1 MKILNSIQMQ
11 CVFTGNTCKMV
22 VKNFLSTFRVPYYN
36 MGLGRKISA
45 AGKLFIVVA
54 VASMLTSC
62 TKDIVEGNGSVVTA
76 ERTVSNFSGVD
87 VSGANKV
94 FVSYAP
100 QITVTLKGYS
110 NLVSHYKTEVN
121 DGKLHLHY
129 DNNVA
134 VRNDNLQVYITIPS
148 FDALSLSGS
157 CSINATGEFESM
169 PSLSVSTSGN
179 GKISIEKL
187 STDAYT
193 VSSSGNSDI
202 TTLGVE
208 AKTARVE
215 ISGSSAVTLSVQSKL
230 DVHISGNG
238 KVSYK
243 GDPSEVNTDI
253 SGNGEVIKL

>member
-1 MKILNSIQMQ
+1 MQ

-36 MGLGRKISA
+36 MGLGRKISV

-129 DNNVA
+129 DNDVA
-134 VRNDNLQVYITIPS
+134 VRNDNLEVYITMPS
-148 FDALSLSGS
+148 FNALSLSGS
-157 CSINATGEFESM
+157 CSINATGDFENT

>member
-1 MKILNSIQMQ
+1 MKILNSIQKQ
-11 CVFTGNTCKMV
+11 CVCTGNACKVV
-22 VKNFLSTFRVPYYN
+22 VKNFLSTFRVPYYISS
-36 MGLGRKISA
+36 GKKINV
-45 AGKLFIVVA
+45 AGKLFAIVVI
-54 VASMLTSC
+54 VSMFTSC

-121 DGKLHLHY
+121 SGTLHLHY
-129 DNNVA
+129 DNDVA
-134 VRNDNLQVYITIPS
+134 VRNDNLQVYITMPS
-148 FDALSLSGS
+148 FNTFNLSGS
-157 CSINATGEFESM
+157 CSINATGGFESTS
-169 PSLSVSTSGN
+169 SLSVSTSGN
-179 GKISIEKL
+179 GNINIEKL
-187 STDAYT
+187 STGAYT
-193 VSSSGNSDI
+193 VSSSGNSEI

-208 AKTARVE
+208 AKTAKVE
-215 ISGSSAVTLSVQSKL
+215 ISGSSAVSLSVQNKL

-243 GDPSEVNTDI
+243 GDPTEINTDI